1 MKLGILTISDRA
13 AAGERGDGSG
23 TLIAEIMRDEGAE
36 VVAYEIVSD
45 EKKLITKN
53 LIRMADDLKVD
64 LIITTGGT
72 GLSPRDVTP
81 EATLSVIEREAPGL
95 SEAIRAE
102 SLRITPNAML
112 SRGVSGVRG
121 KTLIVNLPG
130 SPKAVKEGLL
140 VIIPALGHGIDILR
154 GLGEE
159 AASDERL

>member
-13 AAGERGDGSG
+13 ATGERGDGSG
-23 TLIAEIMRDEGAE
+23 GIIAELLREEGAE
-36 VVAYEIVSD
+36 VVAYEVVPD
-45 EKKLITKN
+45 EKKLIVKS
-53 LIRMADDLKVD
+53 LIRMADEVKAD

-72 GLSPRDVTP
+72 GLGLRDVTP
-81 EATLSVIEREAPGL
+81 EATLSVIEREAPGI

-140 VIIPALGHGIDILR
+140 AIIPALGHGIDILTGR
-154 GLGEE
+154 SGDCG
-159 AASDERL
+159 